1 MEIIIKIS
9 TLYGISFLIA
19 MFVAFIIW
27 VLYEIISNPGMV
39 NRLSGAF
46 KKSNALDES
55 NKKVD

>member
-27 VLYEIISNPGMV
+27 ALYEMVGNPKFFS
-39 NRLSGAF
+39 RLKGGA
-46 KKSNALDES
+46 KKSNALTET
-55 NKKVD
+55 NEKG

>member
-27 VLYEIISNPGMV
+27 AVYEIMSNPKFLS
-39 NRLSGAF
+39 RLAGGA
-46 KKSNALDES
+46 KKSTTTSETS
-55 NKKVD
+55 NSKG